1 MIILYH
7 IHDDIIYVYVMRY
20 LFTILP
26 RHGTP
31 VIGVCFADLK
41 TTIKS
46 KKTRTLWILY
56 ILYSSCYS
64 KTFIITDKLP
74 FDIDIVLQD
83 AAD

>member
-31 VIGVCFADLK
+31 VIGLCFADLK
-41 TTIKS
+41 TAIKS

-56 ILYSSCYS
+56 TVLELSF